1 MKIRTIVREHLTKK
15 YGKYGFWL
23 YSDRVK
29 CKNKDSWSRLK
40 ISMNW
45 KDSNRL
51 SLMIE
56 LRKRIVEFSTQ
67 TFHKIRLV
75 ESNRDEIIIEFEATP
90 TSHVRKN

>member
-15 YGKYGFWL
+15 YGKYGFCL
-23 YSDRVK
+23 FSDRVK

-45 KDSNRL
+45 KNIDRL
-51 SLMIE
+51 GLMIE
-56 LRKRIVEFSTQ
+56 LKKRIVEFSTQ

-75 ESNRDEIIIEFEATP
+75 ESSGDEIIIEFEATP
-90 TSHVRKN
+90 ISHVRKN

>member
-1 MKIRTIVREHLTKK
+1 MEIRTIVREHLTKK
-15 YGKYGFWL
+15 YGQYSFSL

-29 CKNKDSWSRLK
+29 CKTKDSWSRLK

-45 KDSNRL
+45 KNVDRL

-75 ESNRDEIIIEFEATP
+75 EHGGDEIIIEFEATP
-90 TSHVRKN
+90 ISYVRKN